1 MSLQYRCAT
10 IGCPHH
16 ACRNHAHC
24 TDCRHMRRRAKRA
37 GTDPDA
43 RDWRFLSAKFGR
55 AEVAA

>member
-1 MSLQYRCAT
+1 
-10 IGCPHH
+10 
-16 ACRNHAHC
+16 
-24 TDCRHMRRRAKRA
+24 MRRRAKRA